1 MSVGST
7 GGDANEL
14 KGLPCLLGR
23 HRDTKITMAKAKPL
37 KVDDETRFLVLARG
51 QYKCERCRRD
61 FMRMGVSIHHRRPR
75 MMGGSKNPDLHKA
88 SNLIALCGSGTSGC
102 HGWVEN
108 NRASARAFGYL
119 LENVESAEQAPFKDM
134 NGTWWLIDNDGSKKE
149 LDLNGRV
156 PHD

>member
-1 MSVGST
+1 
-7 GGDANEL
+7 
-14 KGLPCLLGR
+14 
-23 HRDTKITMAKAKPL
+23 
-37 KVDDETRFLVLARG
+37 
-51 QYKCERCRRD
+51 
-61 FMRMGVSIHHRRPR
+61 

-88 SNLIALCGSGTSGC
+88 SNLIALCGSGISGC